1 MAAASSSS
9 PGRGAM
15 TSESGGVATA
25 GLANSRPARP
35 STCRTLQPWQSVG
48 RSIKEGA
55 MEAAVAEFDPQ
66 QIFDHPDPY
75 PMFAMLRQSQPVM
88 RVEFMNRTSWVLT
101 KYDDCFAVLRDA
113 ETYSS
118 RSNAEVGKIMGRT
131 VIEMDGKEHTRHR
144 ALVQQ
149 VFVPKGLDGLEPVLE
164 RIVREIIDR
173 LAGERSADLVA
184 QFTER
189 FPVQVMAHLV
199 GIPRAD
205 YPQFQKWAIDLIGF
219 PKDYPRGYAAS
230 AAVHDYLLPIIA
242 ERRARPQDDVITKL
256 VTGTVDGQ
264 GLSDEE
270 VVSFLRLLIPAGAE
284 TTFRLIGNMLFAL
297 LTERERWERVR
308 ADRALV
314 PWAIE
319 ETLRWETS
327 VLMVSRQTNR
337 AVEIRG
343 VPIAEDEVV
352 SMVVAS
358 GNRDEE
364 HYENPDVFDLDR
376 RADDHLA
383 FGFGRHHCLG
393 YHLARLEARLALNA
407 LFDRL
412 PALRLDPTAPP
423 PTITGLAFRSP
434 KALPA
439 LLG

>member
-1 MAAASSSS
+1 MSMEVTGAS
-9 PGRGAM
+9 
-15 TSESGGVATA
+15 
-25 GLANSRPARP
+25 
-35 STCRTLQPWQSVG
+35 
-48 RSIKEGA
+48 
-55 MEAAVAEFDPQ
+55 FDPQ
-66 QIFDHPDPY
+66 MLFDHPDPY
-75 PMFAMLRQSQPVM
+75 PMFAALRASQPVM
-88 RVEFMNRTSWVLT
+88 RAEFMNRSSYVLT

-131 VIEMDGKEHTRHR
+131 VIEMDAKEHTRHR

-149 VFVPKGLDGLEPVLE
+149 VFVPKGLDGLAPVLDRMVHE
-164 RIVREIIDR
+164 LVDRI
-173 LAGERSADLVA
+173 AGERNVDLVA
-184 QFTER
+184 EFTER
-189 FPVQVMAHLV
+189 FPVQVMAHMV

-205 YPQFQKWAIDLIGF
+205 YPQFQKWAIEIIGF
-219 PKDYPRGYAAS
+219 SKDYPRGLAAA
-230 AAVHDYLLPIIA
+230 AAVHGYLLPIIA
-242 ERRARPQDDVITKL
+242 ERRAKPEDDVISKL
-256 VTGTVDGQ
+256 VTGSVDGQ

-297 LTERERWERVR
+297 LTERDRWERVR
-308 ADRALV
+308 ADHSLV

-337 AVEIRG
+337 
-343 VPIAEDEVV
+343 EVV
-352 SMVVAS
+352 IRDVTIPEDQLVSIVVAS
-358 GNRDEE
+358 ANRDEE
-364 HYENPDVFDLDR
+364 HYDHPDVFDLDR

-407 LFDRL
+407 LLDRL
-412 PALRLDPTAPP
+412 PDLRLDPAAPA

-434 KALPA
+434 KTLAALV
-439 LLG
+439 G